1 MLPTNQQHTPDL
13 SARQAHLTARDTAFV
28 VATVANVVLYGGA
41 AILHWG
47 ARIPLGP
54 VVLAFPAAIPP
65 ASVAEAAIGLALAA
79 SAVALLARS
88 RRATTIA
95 RAAYAFAVIGT
106 LFGLTI
112 ALLRRLPAPDIWV
125 HVAMLI
131 GLATGIAL
139 MPRTRPRSPA

>member
-28 VATVANVVLYGGA
+28 VITVANVVLYGGA

-139 MPRTRPRSPA
+139 IPRTRPRSPA

>member
-1 MLPTNQQHTPDL
+1 M
-13 SARQAHLTARDTAFV
+13 
-28 VATVANVVLYGGA
+28 LYGGA

-47 ARIPLGP
+47 ARIPLRP
-54 VVLAFPAAIPP
+54 IVLAFPAAIPA

-95 RAAYAFAVIGT
+95 RAAYAFAVMGT

>member
-41 AILHWG
+41 AILHRG

-54 VVLAFPAAIPP
+54 IALAFPAAIPP